1 MQSRKG
7 ALSYRYMVRVSLSC
21 YLIAQLRTDKL
32 KFSLDMEAMKIN
44 FHVYGSDMFAPQAK
58 YAIRVFIG
66 GVNGLSGEPVK
77 ANMATVL
84 KRLNGIEQTQ
94 DYLYVRGGDNPAQ
107 QWLDGVSIAP
117 GIVRQFVAI
126 QPLSPETIE
135 HQVTGLA
142 TVGGIQIE
150 IIPQLQLGRF
160 QLMRRDHHHS
170 DLKYAGERARAEWR
184 HPQRFESSSDLEIPL
199 QTRIHA
205 RARGGPSRKRTLL
218 DELDWVESSQRKRR
232 TVEFQLW
239 PPPPSIAFR
248 VTVRCLYPHK
258 QELRLSVFP
267 DTTLGFVAAQ
277 AAHALCLP
285 PEMWTIYTGSQS
297 PDSWAFF
304 NDRTTLQRA
313 DVRPGQVLLLKRQ
326 IFVGG
331 GTKSEY
337 SPLLDVGAGGKIRQR
352 IVPDEEDPRSWNVND
367 ACLINIQIVNAE
379 SFRTM
384 TGLEP
389 PPCPISFDDYLKRGI
404 PFIPGCSKGQAELIF
419 GLANIKPAKKM
430 LPPVKRAGI
439 GGTHSSQKIPG
450 YCDKCVVN
458 WASYRLVIFN
468 LVGVAWREL
477 VVHR

>member
-1 MQSRKG
+1 
-7 ALSYRYMVRVSLSC
+7 
-21 YLIAQLRTDKL
+21 
-32 KFSLDMEAMKIN
+32 MEAMKIN
-44 FHVYGSDMFAPQAK
+44 FHVYGSDLFEPEAK

-66 GVNGLSGEPVK
+66 GVNGLSGEPVN

-84 KRLNGIEQTQ
+84 KRLNGIKRTQ

-117 GIVRQFVAI
+117 GIARQFVAA

-135 HQVTGLA
+135 HQITGLA

-160 QLMRRDHHHS
+160 QLMRRDHHPSNLH
-170 DLKYAGERARAEWR
+170 YAGERARAEWQ

-205 RARGGPSRKRTLL
+205 RARGGPSRERTLL
-218 DELDWVESSQRKRR
+218 DELDWVEASKRKRR

-239 PPPPSIAFR
+239 PPPPAIAFR

-267 DTTLGFVAAQ
+267 ETTLGFVAAQ

-285 PEMWTIYTGSQS
+285 PELWTLYVCSQS
-297 PDSWAFF
+297 SDCPTHFDE
-304 NDRTTLQRA
+304 RTTLQRA
-313 DVRPGQVLLLKRQ
+313 NVREGQVLLLERQ
-326 IFVGG
+326 MFVGG
-331 GTKSEY
+331 GTKSDY
-337 SPLLDVGAGGKIRQR
+337 SPLLDIGAGAKVRQR

-367 ACLINIQIVNAE
+367 ACLINVQIVNAE
-379 SFRTM
+379 SFRKM

-389 PPCPISFDDYLKRGI
+389 PPCPISFDDYLERGI
-404 PFIPGCSKGQAELIF
+404 PFTRSYSEGQAELSF
-419 GLANIKPAKKM
+419 GLANIKPAKQM
-430 LPPVKRAGI
+430 LPPVKSAGI
-439 GGTHSSQKIPG
+439 GGTPLNQKIPG

-458 WASYRLVIFN
+458 WASYRWVICN
-468 LVGVAWREL
+468 LVGVTRREL
-477 VVHR
+477 AVHR

>member
-1 MQSRKG
+1 
-7 ALSYRYMVRVSLSC
+7 
-21 YLIAQLRTDKL
+21 
-32 KFSLDMEAMKIN
+32 MEAMKIN
-44 FHVYGSDMFAPQAK
+44 FHVYGSDLFAPEEAK

-84 KRLNGIEQTQ
+84 KRLNGIERTQ

-117 GIVRQFVAI
+117 GIVRQFVAA

-160 QLMRRDHHHS
+160 QLMRRDHHPP
-170 DLKYAGERARAEWR
+170 DLQYYGERIRAEWQ

-248 VTVRCLYPHK
+248 VTVRCLYPRK

-267 DTTLGFVAAQ
+267 ETTLGFVAAQ
-277 AAHALCLP
+277 AAHALCLQ
-285 PEMWTIYTGSQS
+285 PEMWTFNIRSQS
-297 PDSWAFF
+297 SDHQTFF
-304 NDRTTLQRA
+304 DDRTTLQRA
-313 DVRPGQVLLLKRQ
+313 DVRPGQVLLLERQ

-331 GTKSEY
+331 GTKSDY

-379 SFRTM
+379 SFRKM

-404 PFIPGCSKGQAELIF
+404 PFTQSCSKGQAELSF
-419 GLANIKPAKKM
+419 GLASIKPAKKM
-430 LPPVKRAGI
+430 LPPVKSAGI
-439 GGTHSSQKIPG
+439 GGTPSNQKIPG

-458 WASYRLVIFN
+458 WASYQWVIFN
-468 LVGVAWREL
+468 LVGVARREL
-477 VVHR
+477 AVHR

>member
-1 MQSRKG
+1 
-7 ALSYRYMVRVSLSC
+7 MVRLFSSR

-32 KFSLDMEAMKIN
+32 NFSLDMEAMKIN
-44 FHVYGSDMFAPQAK
+44 FHVYGSDLFAPEAK
-58 YAIRVFIG
+58 YAVRVFIG

-84 KRLNGIEQTQ
+84 KRLNGIERTQ

-117 GIVRQFVAI
+117 GIVRQFVAA
-126 QPLSPETIE
+126 QSLSQETIE
-135 HQVTGLA
+135 HQATGLA

-160 QLMRRDHHHS
+160 QLMRRDHHPS
-170 DLKYAGERARAEWR
+170 DLHYYGERTRTEWQ

-218 DELDWVESSQRKRR
+218 DELDWVESSRRKRR

-239 PPPPSIAFR
+239 PPPPSKAFR
-248 VTVRCLYPHK
+248 IMVRCLYPRK
-258 QELRLSVFP
+258 LELRLSVFP
-267 DTTLGFVAAQ
+267 ETTLGFLAAQ
-277 AAHALCLP
+277 AAHALCLQ
-285 PEMWTIYTGSQS
+285 PEMWTFNIRSQS
-297 PDSWAFF
+297 SDHRTFF
-304 NDRTTLQRA
+304 ADRTTLQSA
-313 DVRPGQVLLLKRQ
+313 DISTGQVLLLERQ
-326 IFVGG
+326 MFVGG
-331 GTKSEY
+331 GTKSDY

-352 IVPDEEDPRSWNVND
+352 IVPDEEDPRSWNVNE

-404 PFIPGCSKGQAELIF
+404 PFTRSCSKGQAELSF
-419 GLANIKPAKKM
+419 GLASIKPAKKM
-430 LPPVKRAGI
+430 LPPVKSAGI
-439 GGTHSSQKIPG
+439 GGTPSNQKIPG

-458 WASYRLVIFN
+458 WASYRWVIFN
-468 LVGVAWREL
+468 LVGVARREL
-477 VVHR
+477 AVHC

>member
-7 ALSYRYMVRVSLSC
+7 ALSYRCMVRVSSSR
-21 YLIAQLRTDKL
+21 YLIVQLRTDKL
-32 KFSLDMEAMKIN
+32 NFSLDMEAMKIN
-44 FHVYGSDMFAPQAK
+44 FHVYGSDLFAPEAK

-66 GVNGLSGEPVK
+66 GINGLSGEPVK

-94 DYLYVRGGDNPAQ
+94 DYLYVRGGDSPAQ

-117 GIVRQFVAI
+117 GIVRQFIAS

-160 QLMRRDHHHS
+160 QLMRRDHHPS
-170 DLKYAGERARAEWR
+170 DLQYAGERTRAEWQ

-239 PPPPSIAFR
+239 PPSPSIAFR
-248 VTVRCLYPHK
+248 VKVRCLYPRK

-267 DTTLGFVAAQ
+267 ETTLGFVAAQ
-277 AAHALCLP
+277 AAHALCLQ
-285 PEMWTIYTGSQS
+285 PEMWTFNIRSQS
-297 PDSWAFF
+297 SDRLTFC

-313 DVRPGQVLLLKRQ
+313 DVRPGQELLLERQ

-331 GTKSEY
+331 GTKSDY
-337 SPLLDVGAGGKIRQR
+337 SPLLDVGAGGEIRQC

-389 PPCPISFDDYLKRGI
+389 PPCPISFDDYLERGI
-404 PFIPGCSKGQAELIF
+404 PFTSSCSKGQAELSF
-419 GLANIKPAKKM
+419 GLASIKPAKKM
-430 LPPVKRAGI
+430 LPPLKSAGS
-439 GGTHSSQKIPG
+439 GGTTANQNIPG
-450 YCDKCVVN
+450 HCDKCVVN
-458 WASYRLVIFN
+458 WASYRWVIFN
-468 LVGVAWREL
+468 LVGVAQHQPA
-477 VVHR
+477 VHR